1 MSELRELVG
10 RQIEYLARYG
20 GIMTDTVHTLA
31 ETVNHLHDGFITLP
45 YAYFS
50 YQDKYTSVNKRLDLP
65 RWFSFYFYYC
75 REPVLKSFRFLS
87 SSIEFVFECG
97 ERNYNVHVRI
107 EGEIDLYDVISLAG
121 LPDGVWDIILSE
133 AKKYH
138 SVARNLEMLHDVA
151 TTIRET
157 FFSITLEPQIP
168 HDTERQTVNT
178 SICKDEVAKLV
189 AAFKI
194 VEDIQCGCIDE
205 NYWRDI
211 MHTLSIFPIRF
222 FSETNID
229 KIYSYHVFNKPID
242 GRVPEWLS
250 NARSGYERNYKTLS
264 KVFLVNTDII
274 IWLEYEKPDNN
285 RDDETFYFVSSGRV
299 SLDDLILASYVL
311 DDEVWDWILK
321 EATDF
326 LMLAKEANIMIRDYV
341 VPMARLVA

>member
-1 MSELRELVG
+1 
-10 RQIEYLARYG
+10 
-20 GIMTDTVHTLA
+20 
-31 ETVNHLHDGFITLP
+31 
-45 YAYFS
+45 
-50 YQDKYTSVNKRLDLP
+50 
-65 RWFSFYFYYC
+65 
-75 REPVLKSFRFLS
+75 VLKSFRFLS
-87 SSIEFVFECG
+87 SSIEFVFECD
-97 ERNYNVHVRI
+97 ERNYDIHVRM
-107 EGEIDLYDVISLAG
+107 EGEIDLHDVISLAG

-157 FFSITLEPQIP
+157 VFSITPEPQIP

-205 NYWRDI
+205 NYWRDM
-211 MHTLSIFPIRF
+211 MHTLSIFPIKF
-222 FSETNID
+222 FSETNTD
-229 KIYSYHVFNKPID
+229 KIYSYRVFNKPIS
-242 GRVPEWLS
+242 GKVPEWLS

-264 KVFLVNTDII
+264 RVFLVNTDII

-285 RDDETFYFVSSGRV
+285 KDDETFYFVSGGRV